1 MKNLKVSK
9 KLIIAFGAVI
19 VILVII
25 TNVAGLGVSSF
36 TGKLEII
43 NSDFNGT
50 NLVNSLE
57 ISMEQVARYT
67 LSAGVA
73 DDEAQRTAYINKIT
87 EANNGLI
94 QTIDQVG
101 SMKGSEGLQPL
112 LDSCRKVADGIPAVV
127 EKLRSGDT
135 TGAIGLYNTSV
146 SVSLDE
152 CSAIID
158 EVFAQINEEAAR
170 NYESSKRSSVD
181 IMAKVYLI
189 GVVGEAIC
197 IFFAIYLTRNFTGAI
212 RQIKDTIVDISNGKL
227 DTDVKYQ
234 SRDEFGQMSEAMR
247 VTSERLSAIIR
258 DTSRMYSELA
268 NGNFDV
274 HTEAREMY
282 VGEFQPLLD
291 NMRVLSVELSS
302 TMSQIYR
309 AADQVN
315 SGSEQVSAG
324 AQANAQGATEQAGSV
339 QELAATIDEISG
351 KISRNAEDSDGA
363 SREIAQVGRDAEDSN
378 RRMTEM
384 LDAMKE
390 ISDTSSQ
397 ISDIIKTIEE
407 IAFQTNIL
415 ALNAAVEA
423 ARAGEAGKG
432 FAVVADEVRNLASK
446 SADASQSTGDLI
458 RRAIGAVE
466 NGSRIADETAGSLSG
481 VVKRIE
487 DIIVTINRI
496 SSVSG
501 EQAEAISQIR
511 TGIEQISNVV
521 QTNSATAEQSAAASE
536 ELTAQADAMKTL
548 VSRFNLRKEEN

>member
-9 KLIIAFGAVI
+9 KLMIAFGVLI
-19 VILVII
+19 VIMVII
-25 TNVAGLGVSSF
+25 ANVSGLGLSSF
-36 TGKLEII
+36 TGNLEII
-43 NSDFNGT
+43 NSDYLGS
-50 NLVNSLE
+50 NLVNSIE

-67 LSAGVA
+67 LSAGVT
-73 DDEAQRTAYINKIT
+73 DDEARRTAYINKVT

-94 QTIDQVG
+94 QTIDNVG

-112 LDSCRKVADGIPAVV
+112 IDSCRKVTDGIPAVV

-135 TGAIGLYNTSV
+135 AGAIGLYSTSV
-146 SVSLDE
+146 SVSIDE

-158 EVFAQINEEAAR
+158 EVYAQINEEATR
-170 NYESSKRSSVD
+170 NYERSKSSSVD

-189 GVVGEAIC
+189 SIVGEAIC
-197 IFFAIYLTRNFTGAI
+197 IFFGIYLTRSFTGTI

-227 DTDVKYQ
+227 DNDVKYK

-247 VTSERLSAIIR
+247 VTSDRLSAIIR

-291 NMRVLSVELSS
+291 NMRVLSVELSK

-446 SADASQSTGDLI
+446 SADASQSTGELI

-481 VVKRIE
+481 VVKKIE

>member
-9 KLIIAFGAVI
+9 KLMIVFGALI
-19 VILVII
+19 IILVIL

-36 TGKLEII
+36 TGNLEII
-43 NSDFNGT
+43 NSDLNGT
-50 NLVNSLE
+50 KLVNSIE

-73 DDEAQRTAYINKIT
+73 DDEAQRTAYINKVT
-87 EANNGLI
+87 QANNGLI

-112 LDSCRKVADGIPAVV
+112 LASCRKVTDGIPAVV

-158 EVFAQINEEAAR
+158 EVFAQINEEVAR

-197 IFFAIYLTRNFTGAI
+197 IFFAIYLTRSFTGAI

-247 VTSERLSAIIR
+247 VTSDRLSAIIR
-258 DTSRMYSELA
+258 DISRMYSELA

-302 TMSQIYR
+302 TMSQIYQ

-446 SADASQSTGDLI
+446 SADASQSTGELI

-481 VVKRIE
+481 VVKKIE

>member
-9 KLIIAFGAVI
+9 KLMIAFGALI
-19 VILVII
+19 VIMVII
-25 TNVAGLGVSSF
+25 ANVAGLGLSSF
-36 TGKLEII
+36 TGNLEII
-43 NSDFNGT
+43 NSDYLGS
-50 NLVNSLE
+50 NLVNSIE

-67 LSAGVA
+67 LSAGVT
-73 DDEAQRTAYINKIT
+73 DDEARRTAYINKVT

-94 QTIDQVG
+94 QTIDNAV

-112 LDSCRKVADGIPAVV
+112 IDSCRKVTDGIPAVV

-135 TGAIGLYNTSV
+135 AGAIGLYSTSV
-146 SVSLDE
+146 SVSIDE

-158 EVFAQINEEAAR
+158 EVYAQINEEATR
-170 NYESSKRSSVD
+170 NYERSKSSSVD

-189 GVVGEAIC
+189 SIVGEAIC
-197 IFFAIYLTRNFTGAI
+197 IFFGIYLTRSFTGTI

-227 DTDVKYQ
+227 DNDVKYK

-247 VTSERLSAIIR
+247 VTSDRLSAIIR

-291 NMRVLSVELSS
+291 NMRVLSVELSK

-363 SREIAQVGRDAEDSN
+363 SREIAKVGRDAEDSN

-466 NGSRIADETAGSLSG
+466 NGSRIADETAGALSG
-481 VVKRIE
+481 VVKKIE

>member
-94 QTIDQVG
+94 QTIEQVG